1 MKMTKCCP
9 ALFSIA
15 TFIVLPVAA
24 SADETRPAPIVGAWA
39 SGDADG
45 ACEAAPITHF
55 MSDGVVAV
63 FLKKDGPLHSIGS
76 WSATDAQIT
85 MTHNDFPL
93 RSDGVSKPLVLLD
106 ILTLDGTRLIT
117 RNVEGRERARIRCHD
132 IEITIGNDHE
142 KN

>member
-1 MKMTKCCP
+1 MRIYFCVLVT
-9 ALFSIA
+9 
-15 TFIVLPVAA
+15 IVLVALPVAA

-93 RSDGVSKPLVLLD
+93 RSDGVSKPPVLLD

-117 RNVEGRERARIRCHD
+117 RNVEGPERARIRCND
-132 IEITIGNDHE
+132 IEITMGNKSG